1 MSFFLLF
8 YKGSPPLEQFFF
20 VLCVFFFKP
29 RLEDKAGKMQQYV
42 VSKRITFQTILPKRV
57 NDLGSNT
64 IVDPFITM
72 TLLLGESGRRW
83 GCKLTRKE
91 SVEMREA
98 NGDGSTENRNGEE

>member
-1 MSFFLLF
+1 MSFFCCFTKARHHL
-8 YKGSPPLEQFFF
+8 SWVFFG
-20 VLCVFFFKP
+20 VFFFKP

-72 TLLLGESGRRW
+72 TLLLGVRGRRW

-98 NGDGSTENRNGEE
+98 NGDGSAENRNGEE